1 MGRKP
6 STRGNISL
14 KDKVLY
20 LNKPFWRITDI
31 VNYFSVNYRT
41 AKKVFDKVQMI
52 GGDCPFS
59 DNLIKS
65 SVLFEKIIGQSID
78 DELRTLKESINVLY
92 SDVN

>member
-1 MGRKP
+1 M
-6 STRGNISL
+6 
-14 KDKVLY
+14 
-20 LNKPFWRITDI
+20 
-31 VNYFSVNYRT
+31 
-41 AKKVFDKVQMI
+41 FDKVQMI

-65 SVLFEKIIGQSID
+65 SVLFKEIIGQSID

>member
-6 STRGNISL
+6 STRGSISL

-65 SVLFEKIIGQSID
+65 SVLFKEIIGQSID